1 MGNANHTVSKVGQA
15 LIERVMTEVV
25 RTFDR
30 GDLPEREFVQQV
42 LDLSYAS
49 IALAL
54 GWMEVALLVE
64 QHPEHARTEMFDR
77 SNRLGKALALERFQ
91 VLDRPDMQ
99 PLVESLKVEL
109 EALETARAAVEQET
123 KGPLN

>member
-1 MGNANHTVSKVGQA
+1 MGDANHTVSKVGQA
-15 LIERVMTEVV
+15 LIEHVMTEVV

-30 GDLPEREFVQQV
+30 SGHSESALVEQV

-64 QHPEHARTEMFDR
+64 NHPERNTADLFER
-77 SNRLGKALALERFQ
+77 SSRLGKALALERFQ
-91 VLDRPDMQ
+91 VLDRPDLQ
-99 PLVESLKVEL
+99 KLVESLKLEL
-109 EALETARAAVEQET
+109 EALATARAAIEEET
-123 KGPLN
+123 KGPPN